1 MEALR
6 ENIDH
11 LAHPAQH
18 ITSSFYVCNV
28 YDRARHYVEHV
39 ISAGVFIPGEDPLI
53 RGRSQQI
60 QYLLQVIDAGAG
72 EYEVFFFAYV
82 LCVCFCIVVRQFLFP
97 LKQKQPLHT
106 GVRAGFQYLV
116 ILSVYYCVCVTFDFY

>member
-18 ITSSFYVCNV
+18 ITSSFCVCNV

-82 LCVCFCIVVRQFLFP
+82 LCVCVFFFVF
-97 LKQKQPLHT
+97 
-106 GVRAGFQYLV
+106 
-116 ILSVYYCVCVTFDFY
+116 